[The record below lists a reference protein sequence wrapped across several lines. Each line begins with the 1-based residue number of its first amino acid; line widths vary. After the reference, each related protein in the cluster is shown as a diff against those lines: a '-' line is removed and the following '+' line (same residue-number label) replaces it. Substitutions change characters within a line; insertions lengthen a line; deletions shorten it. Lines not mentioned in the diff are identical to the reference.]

1 MEYNKSMKNVIIFDL
16 DGTVINSDHRT
27 PNKPDGTLDL
37 QGYFSKRNRENIFKD
52 TLLPLANEMRRL
64 YAEGN
69 YIIVSTSRTIDQD
82 DLDFMKA
89 HGLKFHQFFSREKSD
104 TRGDAQ
110 LKVGRLKKFLNLKQF
125 RGKVHIM
132 FDDAIPVI
140 SAMRKSGITCLN
152 SATIN
157 RRLNNALV

>member
-1 MEYNKSMKNVIIFDL
+1 MKNVIIFDL
-16 DGTVINSDHRT
+16 DGTVIDSDHRT

-37 QGYFSKRNRENIFKD
+37 QGYFSKRSRENIFKD
-52 TLLPLANEMRRL
+52 TLLPLASEMRRL

-69 YIIVSTSRTIDQD
+69 YIIVSTSRNVDKD
-82 DLDFMKA
+82 DFDFMKV

-104 TRGDAQ
+104 NRGDAQ

-140 SAMRKSGITCLN
+140 TAMRKSGITCLN
-152 SATIN
+152 STAIN